1 MSTLQISLAILG
13 GVLLALIVA
22 YNAWAARRNA
32 PKRAQ
37 RGQEDDVGR
46 EPGYHQPHNLT
57 ERHEPALD
65 LSQGGHQPEPVG
77 PQTMP
82 PAQAQEHADHAQPQ
96 RTDPVEGDSG
106 AAAGETDG
114 ASESA
119 HAGAAHAGE
128 AYTEPAFA
136 VPQAPAV
143 PFERRPSLDSLIDA
157 IAPIQPEHV
166 IPGEGALQVQPTTRR
181 AGSKPFRIE
190 GLNQASRQWEPL
202 QAGSRYTAFQAGVQL
217 ANRVGAL
224 NEIEFSEF
232 VAKVQVFSDAVNASV
247 DLPDM
252 LQEVARAR
260 ELDQFASEHDAQ
272 LTFMLR
278 ARQAAWS
285 PGYVMQNAARLGF
298 VPLSMPGRMALPS
311 AAGGQPLLVLTY
323 DAQAAMAE
331 DLDQSAIRELLLS
344 LDVPQVHRSEQPFTR
359 LREAA
364 DGLCQA
370 MDGVLCDQN
379 GQPLP
384 VSVVEPIAAD
394 LEHLYDQLDSREL
407 SAGSMLAR
415 RLFS

>member
-13 GVLLALIVA
+13 VVVLALIVA
-22 YNAWAARRNA
+22 YNTWAARRNA

-37 RGQEDDVGR
+37 PEEDETGL
-46 EPGYHQPHNLT
+46 PGHHQPYNLT

-65 LSQGGHQPEPVG
+65 LSHGGHQPEPVG
-77 PQTMP
+77 PQVMP
-82 PAQAQEHADHAQPQ
+82 MAQAQDHVHAAPPSPDTQRREPGMDDAQPASA
-96 RTDPVEGDSG
+96 P
-106 AAAGETDG
+106 AAF
-114 ASESA
+114 
-119 HAGAAHAGE
+119 
-128 AYTEPAFA
+128 TEPAFA
-136 VPQAPAV
+136 APEPSAI
-143 PFERRPSLDSLIDA
+143 PMERRPNLDSLIDA

-190 GLNQASRQWEPL
+190 GLNQKTRQWEPL

-217 ANRVGAL
+217 ANRMGAL

-232 VAKVQVFSDAVNASV
+232 VSKVQAFADAVSASV

-285 PGYVMQNAARLGF
+285 SGYVMQNAARLGF

-331 DLDQSAIRELLLS
+331 DLDQSAILELLLS
-344 LDVPQVHRSEQPFTR
+344 LDVPQVHRSEQPFAR
-359 LREAA
+359 LREVA

-370 MDGVLCDQN
+370 MEGVLCDQN
-379 GQPLP
+379 GHPLP

>member
-37 RGQEDDVGR
+37 PEDD
-46 EPGYHQPHNLT
+46 EPPRDPGQNLT

-65 LSQGGHQPEPVG
+65 LSQGGQRLEPVG

-82 PAQAQEHADHAQPQ
+82 PAQAQEHIDHAQTAA
-96 RTDPVEGDSG
+96 RTEPALDGSSAASVEADNMP
-106 AAAGETDG
+106 ET
-114 ASESA
+114 A
-119 HAGAAHAGE
+119 HA
-128 AYTEPAFA
+128 TEPAFA

-143 PFERRPSLDSLIDA
+143 PLERRPSLDSLIDA

-260 ELDQFASEHDAQ
+260 ELDQFASDHDAQ

-298 VPLSMPGRMALPS
+298 VPMSMPGRMALPS

-344 LDVPQVHRSEQPFTR
+344 LDVPQVHRSEQPFAR

-364 DGLCQA
+364 DGLCSA

-379 GQPLP
+379 GQALP